1 MEQFKKEKNEKNKRG
16 SVPKEKKKEDNRLGQ
31 VFSLGAAREIY
42 RRGVVCWMIERQKG
56 GQDERQAKDFVQYL
70 SLTVNVFVFPP
81 NCVQINL
88 THGSI

>member
-1 MEQFKKEKNEKNKRG
+1 
-16 SVPKEKKKEDNRLGQ
+16 
-31 VFSLGAAREIY
+31 
-42 RRGVVCWMIERQKG
+42 MIERQKG